1 MVDATFEEDQ
11 QCPARLLLQ
20 ARGSLI
26 LQAKEKSPL
35 TEVLLLLANYLTEF
49 RGSKYPVSSESVPVS
64 HSTFRGPI
72 HF

>member
-11 QCPARLLLQ
+11 PCPARLLLQ

-26 LQAKEKSPL
+26 LLAKEKSPL
-35 TEVLLLLANYLTEF
+35 TEVLLLLANHLTEF

-64 HSTFRGPI
+64 HSTFQDPI